1 MNPVRVLPLAV
12 IFVLGSCYPESDLQP
27 ESVVTPSDCGARER
41 IDAQVKN
48 QALLDFAS
56 VGKRCEPFAI
66 QTFVQNSQETVFSL
80 RLLSGQVRRP
90 QSLRPRRLQQK
101 LAQAEV
107 ASLCSSS

>member
-66 QTFVQNSQETVFSL
+66 QTFVQNAQETVWKACCYDKAFHYAYYPAKCVV
-80 RLLSGQVRRP
+80 RKVSGPVD
-90 QSLRPRRLQQK
+90 
-101 LAQAEV
+101 
-107 ASLCSSS
+107 CSKN